1 MSLNRDV
8 LCVQGRDRYQVHV
21 RTFHD
26 SNGMASVI
34 FRVLKRSSTTFS
46 NWGSTRYG
54 SCHSSP
60 RRCATMAT
68 TSRITT
74 LSIPA
79 MEHWRISAS
88 SWVCPRPRDPGHYRN
103 GAESHLRSAPV
114 VSRVAE
120 FAGQSTARWYVW
132 SDTDRRY
139 KGVRII
145 FLDTET
151 SNWAWDP
158 ISKSFYWHRFFSHS
172 PISTTTILR
181 FGNRCG
187 M

>member
-1 MSLNRDV
+1 MP
-8 LCVQGRDRYQVHV
+8 
-21 RTFHD
+21 F
-26 SNGMASVI
+26 
-34 FRVLKRSSTTFS
+34 F
-46 NWGSTRYG
+46 
-54 SCHSSP
+54 P

-88 SWVCPRPRDPGHYRN
+88 SWGLPRPRDPGHYRN

-120 FAGQSTARWYVW
+120 FAGQSTARLVCLERHG
-132 SDTDRRY
+132 SPVQGRPHNL
-139 KGVRII
+139 
-145 FLDTET
+145 LDTET

-158 ISKSFYWHRFFSHS
+158 ISKSFYWHRFFITSRS
-172 PISTTTILR
+172 QLR
-181 FGNRCG
+181 QSCG
-187 M
+187 SGTDVNVMKFWLEMGVDGFRLDACRTWWNARAQIVRTCRRPRGSEGIAAKTR

>member
-1 MSLNRDV
+1 MSQTGMCL
-8 LCVQGRDRYQVHV
+8 VQGRDRFQVHV

-26 SNGMASVI
+26 SNGDGI
-34 FRVLKRSSTTFS
+34 GDFQGLEEKLDYLQQL
-46 NWGSTRYG
+46 GSTRYG
-54 SCHSSP
+54 SCILPLALRDDGYDIADYNAVHSSYGTLEDF
-60 RRCATMAT
+60 RKFLGSAT
-68 TSRITT
+68 TEGSGS
-74 LSIPA
+74 LS
-79 MEHWRISAS
+79 
-88 SWVCPRPRDPGHYRN
+88 N
-103 GAESHLRSAPV
+103 GAESHLRSAPWFQE
-114 VSRVAE
+114 SR
-120 FAGQSTARWYVW
+120 SSPDNPRRDWYVW

-158 ISKSFYWHRFFSHS
+158 ISKSFYWHRFFSHQ
-172 PISTTTILR
+172 PDLNYDNLR